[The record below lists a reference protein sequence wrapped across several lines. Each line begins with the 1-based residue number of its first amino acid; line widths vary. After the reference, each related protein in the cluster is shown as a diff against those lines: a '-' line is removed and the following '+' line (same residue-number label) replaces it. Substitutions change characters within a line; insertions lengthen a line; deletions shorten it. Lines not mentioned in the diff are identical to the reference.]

1 MVYPCVVMSHDEW
14 KTAGVFAYKDTGV
27 PTGTTSEGRYS
38 TLVMV
43 HGLASPAGVFSRLAQ
58 KAGKLGARVVL
69 INRRGYPFSK
79 PFSDEERALLVSSA
93 DDTLGD
99 QSKVDDFVKGL
110 ARELYDFLILLVSAG
125 DIPPKSITLA
135 GWSLGT
141 LWMAAF
147 LAHAPSFPATNV
159 ALHQYFRR
167 VITYD
172 PMPQLLGYH
181 PPERYNLPS
190 NPSVAPGEHGKV
202 FLTSVSGYFA
212 HGDTPETLTHDA
224 LSEPGPSIENMSPE
238 DLLQNLYEEAAKPDS
253 LDFLL
258 IYSGIKQG
266 TFDRLHDA
274 ALFPSHATASDRE
287 WGDIE
292 FRVVWCD
299 RTIGLIVWG
308 AWAFEAEMAE
318 SAKEGKDSVKKRMRK
333 CSIVRMHGANH
344 FAHWDEPERTLMVLL
359 ADEPDMNLV
368 MPNRLTCTVQHSE

>member
-1 MVYPCVVMSHDEW
+1 MSQDEW
-14 KTAGVFAYKDTGV
+14 KTCRSV
-27 PTGTTSEGRYS
+27 PTSTTSEGRYS
-38 TLVMV
+38 TLIMV

-93 DDTLGD
+93 DDKLGG

-110 ARELYDFLILLVSAG
+110 ARELYDFLLHLVSAG
-125 DIPPKSITLA
+125 DIPPKSVTLA

-167 VITYD
+167 VIVYAARISS
-172 PMPQLLGYH
+172 
-181 PPERYNLPS
+181 PPNRYNVPS
-190 NPSVAPGEHGKV
+190 DPSVTPGERGKV

-212 HGDTPETLTHDA
+212 HGDTPETLTHDT
-224 LSEPGPSIENMSPE
+224 LSEPGPSIENMPV
-238 DLLQNLYEEAAKPDS
+238 KPDS
-253 LDFLL
+253 MDMLL
-258 IYSGIKQG
+258 TYSGVKQG

-274 ALFPSHATASDRE
+274 ALFPSHATVSDRE

-299 RTIGLIVWG
+299 CTIALIVWG
-308 AWAFEAEMAE
+308 AWAFRAEMTE
-318 SAKEGKDSVKKRMRK
+318 PAKDGKDSVKKRMRK
-333 CSIVRMHGANH
+333 CSMVRMHGANH
-344 FAHWDEPERTLMVLL
+344 FAHWDEPERTLTVLL
-359 ADEPDMNLV
+359 ADESDIYYV
-368 MPNRLTCTVQHSE
+368 M